1 VIAALVLAAGASRR
15 LGRNKLLLPF
25 RGGTVLSTTLARML
39 ESPVDR
45 VVLVLGHEGELVR
58 RHAGLPED
66 PRLTTVDNAQWASGM
81 ASSLRTGLAACPE
94 AEAAIVALGDQP
106 DVEAATVARLVDA
119 FHAGAPLAVPVH
131 ADPKARGGERVGHPV
146 LFGRAL
152 FAELG
157 ALEGDTGARQV
168 VERHW
173 ASAARVAGVPLRD
186 VDTEADYAA
195 LVAGTPAAGEGL
207 ESPKDRPPR

>member
-1 VIAALVLAAGASRR
+1 
-15 LGRNKLLLPF
+15 
-25 RGGTVLSTTLARML
+25 
-39 ESPVDR
+39 
-45 VVLVLGHEGELVR
+45 
-58 RHAGLPED
+58 
-66 PRLTTVDNAQWASGM
+66 M

-106 DVEAATVARLVDA
+106 DLEAATVARLVAA

-131 ADPKARGGERVGHPV
+131 ADPAARGGERVGHPV

-157 ALEGDTGARQV
+157 TLEGDTGARQV

-195 LVAGTPAAGEGL
+195 LIAGTPAPGEGL